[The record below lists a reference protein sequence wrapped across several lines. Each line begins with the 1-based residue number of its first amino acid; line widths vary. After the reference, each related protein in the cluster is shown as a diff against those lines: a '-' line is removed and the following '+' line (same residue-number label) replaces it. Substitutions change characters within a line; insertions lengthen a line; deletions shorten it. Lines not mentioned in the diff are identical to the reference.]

1 LKNKNLKD
9 RTRAIQASL
18 GHDIKSNPVSN
29 SITLSSIF
37 IRNKDG
43 SYDGDFGY
51 SRASNPNRKILESAI
66 ADLENGKEAIAFAS
80 GMAAITAVF
89 QTLKPG
95 DHCIIPDDVYFNVTL
110 LQEDILTDWGWEF
123 TRVDASDPVNVENA
137 IQPNTRLIWLESP
150 SNPLLKIT
158 DIRAIC
164 NLVSEKDIVV
174 AVDNTWPSPV
184 LMNPL
189 DLGADI
195 SVHSTSKYFGGHSD
209 VIGGCVVLKEK
220 GALTEK
226 IRNIQI
232 ICGAV
237 PAPFDC
243 WLVTR
248 GIQTLP
254 LRMRAQTENAQKLAE
269 FLNGHPEIEDVYYPG
284 LESHP
289 GHEIA
294 KSQMKN
300 GYGAMISVL
309 IKKGEQAAKEIVHG
323 LELFTPASSLG
334 GVESLVEHRRSVEG
348 DRSTAPPNLVRIS
361 VGIEDSEDLIN
372 DWKQALYRTI
382 SQ

>member
-1 LKNKNLKD
+1 LKNKNFKD
-9 RTRAIQASL
+9 QTRAIQASL

-51 SRASNPNRKILESAI
+51 SRASNPNRKILERAI
-66 ADLENGKEAIAFAS
+66 AELEYGEEAIAFAS

-110 LQEDILTDWGWEF
+110 LEEDILTDWGWEF
-123 TRVDASDPVNVENA
+123 TRVDASDPANVEQA
-137 IQPNTRLIWLESP
+137 IQANTRLIWLESP
-150 SNPLLKIT
+150 SNPLLKVT
-158 DIRAIC
+158 DIQAVC
-164 NLVSEKDIVV
+164 KLVNDKEILV

-189 DLGADI
+189 ELGADI
-195 SVHSTSKYFGGHSD
+195 SVHSTTKYFGGHSD
-209 VIGGCVVLKEK
+209 VLGGCVVLKEK
-220 GALTEK
+220 GALAEK

-269 FLNGHPEIEDVYYPG
+269 FLSAHPAIEDVFYPG

-289 GHEIA
+289 GHEVA
-294 KSQMKN
+294 KKQMNN
-300 GYGAMISVL
+300 GFGAMISVL
-309 IKKGEQAAKEIVHG
+309 IKKGEQAAKDIVHR

-334 GVESLVEHRRSVEG
+334 GVESLVEHRRSIEG

-372 DWKQALYRTI
+372 DWKQALN
-382 SQ
+382 SL

>member
-1 LKNKNLKD
+1 
-9 RTRAIQASL
+9 
-18 GHDIKSNPVSN
+18 
-29 SITLSSIF
+29 
-37 IRNKDG
+37 
-43 SYDGDFGY
+43 
-51 SRASNPNRKILESAI
+51 
-66 ADLENGKEAIAFAS
+66 
-80 GMAAITAVF
+80 MAAITAVF

-95 DHCIIPDDVYFNVTL
+95 DHCIIPNDVYFNVTL

-123 TRVDASDPVNVENA
+123 TRVDASDPANVEQA

-158 DIRAIC
+158 DIQAVC
-164 NLVSEKDIVV
+164 KMVEDKNIVV

-189 DLGADI
+189 ELGADI
-195 SVHSTSKYFGGHSD
+195 SVHSTTKYFGGHSD
-209 VIGGCVVLKEK
+209 VLGGCVVLKEK
-220 GALTEK
+220 GALAEK

-232 ICGAV
+232 ICGAI

-289 GHEIA
+289 GHEVA
-294 KSQMKN
+294 KKQMKN
-300 GYGAMISVL
+300 GFGAMISVL
-309 IKKGEQAAKEIVHG
+309 IKKGEQAAKDVVHRLG
-323 LELFTPASSLG
+323 LFTPASSLG

-372 DWKQALYRTI
+372 DWKQALENL
-382 SQ
+382 

>member
-1 LKNKNLKD
+1 MNNKFKEQTL
-9 RTRAIQASL
+9 AIQASL

-29 SITLSSIF
+29 PITLSSIF

-43 SYDGDFGY
+43 SYEGDFGY
-51 SRASNPNRKILESAI
+51 SRASNPNRKILERAI
-66 ADLENGKEAIAFAS
+66 AQLEHGKEAIAFAS

-110 LQEDILTDWGWEF
+110 LQEDVLSDWGWEF
-123 TRVDASDPVNVENA
+123 TRVDASDPANVKRA
-137 IQPNTRLIWLESP
+137 IQANTRLIWLESP
-150 SNPLLKIT
+150 SNPLLKVT
-158 DIRAIC
+158 DIQAVC
-164 NLVSEKDIVV
+164 ELVTDKEILV

-189 DLGADI
+189 ELGADI
-195 SVHSTSKYFGGHSD
+195 SVHSTTKYFGGHSD
-209 VIGGCVVLKEK
+209 VLGGCVVLKEK
-220 GALTEK
+220 GALAEK

-269 FLNGHPEIEDVYYPG
+269 FLKDHPAIEDVFYPG
-284 LESHP
+284 LKSHP
-289 GHEIA
+289 GHEVA
-294 KSQMKN
+294 KKQMKN
-300 GYGAMISVL
+300 GFGAMISVL
-309 IKKGEQAAKEIVHG
+309 IKKGEQAAKDIVHR

-348 DRSTAPPNLVRIS
+348 DRSTAPAKLVRIS
-361 VGIEDSEDLIN
+361 VGIENAEDLID
-372 DWKQALYRTI
+372 DWKRALDAL
-382 SQ
+382 

>member
-1 LKNKNLKD
+1 MKKNNLKD

-43 SYDGDFGY
+43 SYEGDFGY
-51 SRASNPNRKILESAI
+51 SRASNPNRKILERAI
-66 ADLENGKEAIAFAS
+66 AELEYGEEAIAFAS

-95 DHCIIPDDVYFNVTL
+95 EHCIIPDDVYFNVTL
-110 LQEDILTDWGWEF
+110 LEEDILSDWGWEF
-123 TRVDASDPVNVENA
+123 TRVDASDPANIEKA

-158 DIRAIC
+158 DIRAVC
-164 NLVSEKDIVV
+164 ELVNDKEILV

-189 DLGADI
+189 ELGADI
-195 SVHSTSKYFGGHSD
+195 SVHSTTKYFGGHSD
-209 VIGGCVVLKEK
+209 VLGGCVVLKEK
-220 GALTEK
+220 GALAEK
-226 IRNIQI
+226 IRNLQI

-269 FLNGHPEIEDVYYPG
+269 FLNDHLEIEDVFYPG

-289 GHEIA
+289 GHEVA
-294 KSQMKN
+294 RKQMKN
-300 GYGAMISVL
+300 GFGAMISVL
-309 IKKGEQAAKEIVHG
+309 IKKGEQAAKDVVHR

-348 DRSTAPPNLVRIS
+348 DRSTAPTNLVRIS

-372 DWKQALYRTI
+372 DWKQALE
-382 SQ
+382 SL

>member
-1 LKNKNLKD
+1 MKNNNLKD

-43 SYDGDFGY
+43 SYEGDFGY
-51 SRASNPNRKILESAI
+51 SRASNPNRKILERAI
-66 ADLENGKEAIAFAS
+66 AELEYGEEAIAFAS

-110 LQEDILTDWGWEF
+110 LQEDLLSDWGWEF
-123 TRVDASDPVNVENA
+123 TRVDASDPANIQKA

-158 DIRAIC
+158 DIRAVC
-164 NLVSEKDIVV
+164 ELVNDKEILV

-189 DLGADI
+189 ELGADI
-195 SVHSTSKYFGGHSD
+195 SVHSTTKYFGGHSD
-209 VIGGCVVLKEK
+209 VLGGCVVLKQK
-220 GALTEK
+220 GALAEK

-254 LRMRAQTENAQKLAE
+254 LRMRAQTENAQKLSE
-269 FLNGHPEIEDVYYPG
+269 FLSAHPAIEDVFYPG
-284 LESHP
+284 LNSHP
-289 GHEIA
+289 GHEVA
-294 KSQMKN
+294 KKQMNN
-300 GYGAMISVL
+300 GFGAMISVL
-309 IKKGEQAAKEIVHG
+309 IKKGEQAAKDIVHR

-348 DRSTAPPNLVRIS
+348 DRSTAPANLVRIS

-372 DWKQALYRTI
+372 DWKQALD
-382 SQ
+382 SL

>member
-1 LKNKNLKD
+1 LKKSKLKD
-9 RTRAIQASL
+9 RTQAIRASL

-51 SRASNPNRKILESAI
+51 SRASNPNRSILERAI
-66 ADLENGKEAIAFAS
+66 AQLEYGSEAIAFAS

-110 LQEDILTDWGWEF
+110 LQEDILSDWGWEF
-123 TRVDASDPVNVENA
+123 TRVDASDPVNVEKA
-137 IQPNTRLIWLESP
+137 IQSNTRLIWLESP
-150 SNPLLKIT
+150 SNPLLKVT
-158 DIRAIC
+158 DIQAVC
-164 NLVSEKDIVV
+164 ELVNDKEILV

-189 DLGADI
+189 ELGADI
-195 SVHSTSKYFGGHSD
+195 SVHSTTKYLGGHSD

-220 GALTEK
+220 GVLAEK
-226 IRNIQI
+226 VRNIQI

-243 WLVTR
+243 WLVSR

-254 LRMRAQTENAQKLAE
+254 LRMRAQTQNAQELAE
-269 FLNGHPEIEDVYYPG
+269 FLYNHPAIEDVFYPG

-289 GHEIA
+289 GHEVA
-294 KSQMKN
+294 KQQMKN
-300 GYGAMISVL
+300 GFGAMISIL
-309 IKKGEQAAKEIVHG
+309 IKKGEQAAKDIVHR

-372 DWKQALYRTI
+372 DWKHALD
-382 SQ
+382 SL

>member
-1 LKNKNLKD
+1 LKKNKLKD

-51 SRASNPNRKILESAI
+51 SRASNPNRKILERAI
-66 ADLENGKEAIAFAS
+66 AELEYGGEAIAFAS

-110 LQEDILTDWGWEF
+110 LQEDILIDWGWEF
-123 TRVDASDPVNVENA
+123 TRVDASDPMNFEKA
-137 IQPNTRLIWLESP
+137 IQHNTRLIWLESP

-158 DIRAIC
+158 DIEAVC
-164 NLVSEKDIVV
+164 KLVKDKDILV

-189 DLGADI
+189 KLGADI
-195 SVHSTSKYFGGHSD
+195 SVHSTTKYFGGHSD
-209 VIGGCVVLKEK
+209 VLGGCVVLKEK
-220 GALTEK
+220 GALAEK

-284 LESHP
+284 LKTHP
-289 GHEIA
+289 GHEVA
-294 KSQMKN
+294 KNQMKN
-300 GYGAMISVL
+300 GFGAMISVL
-309 IKKGEQAAKEIVHG
+309 IKKGEEAAKAIVHR

-348 DRSTAPPNLVRIS
+348 DRSTAPANLVRIS
-361 VGIEDSEDLIN
+361 VGIEDPHDLIN
-372 DWKQALYRTI
+372 DWKQALD
-382 SQ
+382 SL

>member
-1 LKNKNLKD
+1 LKKNKLKD

-37 IRNKDG
+37 IRNKNG

-51 SRASNPNRKILESAI
+51 SRASNPNRKILERAI
-66 ADLENGKEAIAFAS
+66 AELEYGKEAIAFAS

-95 DHCIIPDDVYFNVTL
+95 DHCIIPNDVYFNVTL

-123 TRVDASDPVNVENA
+123 TRVDASDPANVEQA

-158 DIRAIC
+158 DIQAVC
-164 NLVSEKDIVV
+164 KMVEDKNIVV

-189 DLGADI
+189 ELGADI
-195 SVHSTSKYFGGHSD
+195 SVHSTTKYFGGHSD
-209 VIGGCVVLKEK
+209 VLGGCVVLKEK
-220 GALTEK
+220 GALAEK

-232 ICGAV
+232 ICGAI

-254 LRMRAQTENAQKLAE
+254 LRMGAQTENAQKLAE

-289 GHEIA
+289 GHEVA
-294 KSQMKN
+294 KKQMKN
-300 GYGAMISVL
+300 GFGAMISVL
-309 IKKGEQAAKEIVHG
+309 IKKGEQAAKDVVHRLG
-323 LELFTPASSLG
+323 LFTPASSLG

-372 DWKQALYRTI
+372 DWKQALENL
-382 SQ
+382 

>member
-1 LKNKNLKD
+1 MKNKNFKD
-9 RTRAIQASL
+9 QTRAIQASL

-51 SRASNPNRKILESAI
+51 SRASNPNRKILERAI
-66 ADLENGKEAIAFAS
+66 AELEYGEEAIAFAS

-110 LQEDILTDWGWEF
+110 LEEDILTDWGWEF
-123 TRVDASDPVNVENA
+123 TRVDASDPANVEQA
-137 IQPNTRLIWLESP
+137 IQANTRLIWLESP
-150 SNPLLKIT
+150 SNPLLKVT
-158 DIRAIC
+158 DIQAVC
-164 NLVSEKDIVV
+164 KLVNDKEILV

-189 DLGADI
+189 ELGADI
-195 SVHSTSKYFGGHSD
+195 SVHSTTKYFGGHSD
-209 VIGGCVVLKEK
+209 VLGGCVVLKEK
-220 GALTEK
+220 GALAEK

-269 FLNGHPEIEDVYYPG
+269 FLSAHPAIEDVFYPG

-289 GHEIA
+289 GHEVA
-294 KSQMKN
+294 KKQMNN
-300 GYGAMISVL
+300 GFGAMISVL
-309 IKKGEQAAKEIVHG
+309 IKKGEQAAKDIVHR

-334 GVESLVEHRRSVEG
+334 GVESLVEHRRSIEG

-372 DWKQALYRTI
+372 DWKQALN
-382 SQ
+382 SL